1 MIARICAA
9 GAWEALGFLHEVGMT
24 FKYIHLIVELVK
36 RDLKLKYRR
45 SFLGYF
51 WSLLN
56 PLMMMTVMMIIF
68 SYMFRFEIEN
78 YPLYLICGQTIF
90 NFFNESTTR
99 AMYAVLENSTLLKK
113 VYVPKCV
120 FPLSRVL
127 SCFVSMALSL
137 LAVVIV
143 MLVTRTQLHWSML
156 LFFVPL
162 IYLLLF
168 ASGMGMITS
177 SLAVKFQDVLHL
189 YNIVTMIWMYAT
201 PIFYPIE
208 AVPENVARFIR
219 LNPLYIIVT
228 LFRELMLYGR
238 IPPAGMWL
246 AGAAMSLV
254 MFLLGALVFD
264 RLRKDFI
271 YYI

>member
-1 MIARICAA
+1 MAQKR
-9 GAWEALGFLHEVGMT
+9 GMELGILHEVKMT
-24 FKYIHLIVELVK
+24 IRYSHLIVELVK

-56 PLMMMTVMMIIF
+56 PLMMMSVMMVVF
-68 SYMFRFEIEN
+68 SYMFRFNIEN

-90 NFFNESTTR
+90 NFFNESTNK
-99 AMYAVLENSTLLKK
+99 AMYSILENSPLLKK

-127 SCFVSMALSL
+127 SSFTTMTLSL
-137 LAVVIV
+137 LAVLIV
-143 MLVTRTQLHWSML
+143 MVVTRVRFHFSML
-156 LFFVPL
+156 LFFIPL
-162 IYLLLF
+162 IFLLLF
-168 ASGMGMITS
+168 ASGMGMILS
-177 SLAVKFQDVLHL
+177 GLAVKFQDVTHL
-189 YNIVTMIWMYAT
+189 YSVFTMILMYAT

-208 AVPENVARFIR
+208 ALPDNVARIINR
-219 LNPLYIIVT
+219 NPIYTIIF

-238 IPPAGMWL
+238 VPPLSSWL
-246 AGAAMSLV
+246 YALGASLAM
-254 MFLLGALVFD
+254 FALGALLFD
-264 RLRKDFI
+264 RMRKDFI

>member
-1 MIARICAA
+1 MSRGMARERGIKV
-9 GAWEALGFLHEVGMT
+9 GIVHEVKMT
-24 FKYIHLIVELVK
+24 VRYAHLIAELVK

-56 PLMMMTVMMIIF
+56 PLMMMSVMMVVF
-68 SYMFRFEIEN
+68 SYMFRFNIEN

-90 NFFNESTTR
+90 NFFNESTNK
-99 AMYAVLENSTLLKK
+99 AMYSILDNAALLKK

-120 FPLSRVL
+120 FPLARVL
-127 SCFVSMALSL
+127 SCFTTMALSL
-137 LAVVIV
+137 VAVLIV
-143 MLVTRTQLHWSML
+143 MVFTRVRFHFSML

-162 IYLLLF
+162 IFLLFF
-168 ASGMGMITS
+168 ASGMGMILS
-177 SLAVKFQDVLHL
+177 GLAVKFQDVTHL
-189 YNIVTMIWMYAT
+189 YGVFTMILMYAT

-208 AVPENVARFIR
+208 ALPENVARIIR
-219 LNPLYIIVT
+219 LNPIYTIIT

-238 IPPAGMWL
+238 LPAAGYWL
-246 AGAAMSLV
+246 YAAATSLV
-254 MFLLGALVFD
+254 MFLIGALLFD
-264 RLRKDFI
+264 RMRKDFI

>member
-1 MIARICAA
+1 M
-9 GAWEALGFLHEVGMT
+9 GAWNVLGFLHEVGMT
-24 FKYIHLIVELVK
+24 FRYTHLIVELVK
-36 RDLKLKYRR
+36 RDLKRKYRR
-45 SFLGYF
+45 STLGYF

-56 PLMMMTVMMIIF
+56 PLMMMTVMMVIF

-78 YPLYLICGQTIF
+78 YPLYLICGQTVF

-99 AMYAVLENSTLLKK
+99 AMYAVLENDTLLKK

-143 MLVTRTQLHWSML
+143 MLVTRAPLHWSML

-162 IYLLLF
+162 LYLLLF
-168 ASGMGMITS
+168 ASGVGMITS

-208 AVPENVARFIR
+208 ALPENVARFIR
-219 LNPLYIIVT
+219 LNPLYIILN

-238 IPPAGMWL
+238 IPPAGSWL
-246 AGAAMSLV
+246 LGAAMSV
-254 MFLLGALVFD
+254 AMFFVGALVFD
-264 RLRKDFI
+264 RLRKVFI